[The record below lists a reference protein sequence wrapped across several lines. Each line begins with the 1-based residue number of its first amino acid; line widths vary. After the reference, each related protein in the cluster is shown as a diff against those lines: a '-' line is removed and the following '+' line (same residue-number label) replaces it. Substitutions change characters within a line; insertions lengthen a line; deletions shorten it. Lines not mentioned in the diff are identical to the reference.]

1 MCTAMGGIMELII
14 QDFIEYL
21 KNRQVS
27 KNTLLSYERDIN
39 QLVEYFKN
47 LDKKM
52 FEATEE
58 DLQKYIIY
66 LTTMG
71 KSSATISRNVASIK
85 AFYRYLV
92 KNKLVEE
99 NIANNISAPKVE
111 KKELSILSVSE
122 VERLLEQPS
131 SKDLK
136 GQRDKAMLELLYA
149 TGIRVTELVSLVITD
164 VNVNAGHIKVK
175 KKNKERVIPVSN
187 TALKY
192 LKEYIE
198 NVRPLLIKTEE
209 EPSLFINTNGQKM
222 TRQGFWKILKQY
234 KDEAKIEKELTPHT
248 IRHSFAVHM
257 LQNGAELKSVQELLG
272 HTDVASTM
280 MYTHV
285 ADLKLR
291 DEYLKA
297 HPRL

>member
-1 MCTAMGGIMELII
+1 MELII

-21 KNRQVS
+21 KSRQVS
-27 KNTLLSYERDIN
+27 RNTLLSYERDIN
-39 QLVEYFKN
+39 QLATYFKN
-47 LDKKM
+47 IDKKM
-52 FEATEE
+52 FDATEE
-58 DLQKYIIY
+58 DLQKYIVY

-71 KSSATISRNVASIK
+71 KSNATISRNVASMK
-85 AFYRYLV
+85 AFYRYLL

-99 NIANNISAPKVE
+99 NIALNLAAPKVE

-122 VERLLEQPS
+122 VEKLLEQPS

-149 TGIRVTELVSLVITD
+149 TGIRVTELVSLTMSD

-209 EPSLFINTNGQKM
+209 EQSLFINANGQKM

-297 HPRL
+297 HPRV

>member
-1 MCTAMGGIMELII
+1 MELII

-21 KNRQVS
+21 KSRQVS
-27 KNTLLSYERDIN
+27 RNTLLSYERDIN
-39 QLVEYFKN
+39 QLATYFKN
-47 LDKKM
+47 IDKKM
-52 FEATEE
+52 FDATEE
-58 DLQKYIIY
+58 DLQKYIVY

-71 KSSATISRNVASIK
+71 KSNATISRNVASMK
-85 AFYRYLV
+85 AFYRYLL

-99 NIANNISAPKVE
+99 NIALNLAAPKVE

-122 VERLLEQPS
+122 VEKLLEQPS

-149 TGIRVTELVSLVITD
+149 TGIRVTELVSLTMSD

-175 KKNKERVIPVSN
+175 KKTKERVIPISN

-209 EPSLFINTNGQKM
+209 EQSLFINANGQKM
-222 TRQGFWKILKQY
+222 TRQGLWKILKQY

-257 LQNGAELKSVQELLG
+257 LQNGAELKAVQELLG

-297 HPRL
+297 HPRV

>member
-1 MCTAMGGIMELII
+1 MELII

-21 KNRQVS
+21 KSRQVS
-27 KNTLLSYERDIN
+27 RNTLLSYERDIN
-39 QLVEYFKN
+39 QLATYFKN
-47 LDKKM
+47 IDKKM
-52 FEATEE
+52 FDATEE
-58 DLQKYIIY
+58 DLQKYIVY

-71 KSSATISRNVASIK
+71 KSNATISRNVASMK
-85 AFYRYLV
+85 AFYRYLL

-99 NIANNISAPKVE
+99 NIALNLAAPKVE
-111 KKELSILSVSE
+111 KKELSNLSVSE
-122 VERLLEQPS
+122 VEKLLEQPS

-149 TGIRVTELVSLVITD
+149 TGIRVTELVSLTMSD

-175 KKNKERVIPVSN
+175 KKNKERVIPISN

-209 EPSLFINTNGQKM
+209 EQSLFINANGQKM

-297 HPRL
+297 HPRV

>member
-1 MCTAMGGIMELII
+1 MELII

-21 KNRQVS
+21 KSRQVS

-39 QLVEYFKN
+39 QLVEYFKS

-58 DLQKYIIY
+58 DLQKYIVY

-99 NIANNISAPKVE
+99 NIANNVSAPKVE

-122 VERLLEQPS
+122 VEKLLEQPS

-209 EPSLFINTNGQKM
+209 EPSLFINANGQKM

>member
-1 MCTAMGGIMELII
+1 MELII

-21 KNRQVS
+21 RSRQVS

-39 QLVEYFKN
+39 QLATYFN
-47 LDKKM
+47 SLDKKM
-52 FEATEE
+52 VDATEE
-58 DLQKYIIY
+58 DLQKYIVY

-85 AFYRYLV
+85 AFYRYLLR
-92 KNKLVEE
+92 NKLIKE
-99 NIANNISAPKVE
+99 NIADKVTAPKVE
-111 KKELSILSVSE
+111 KKEFSILSVSE
-122 VERLLEQPS
+122 IEKLLEQPS
-131 SKDLK
+131 SRDLK

-164 VNVNAGHIKVK
+164 ININSGYIKVK
-175 KKNKERVIPVSN
+175 KKEKERIIPISN
-187 TALKY
+187 TALRY

-198 NVRPLLIKTEE
+198 SVRPLLIKTEDE
-209 EPSLFINTNGQKM
+209 QSLFINTNGQKM

-257 LQNGAELKSVQELLG
+257 LQNGAEVKSVQELLG

-280 MYTHV
+280 MYAHV
-285 ADLKLR
+285 ADMKLR
-291 DEYLKA
+291 DEYLKS
-297 HPRL
+297 HPRV

>member
-1 MCTAMGGIMELII
+1 MELII

-21 KNRQVS
+21 KSRQVS

-39 QLVEYFKN
+39 QLAAYFKS
-47 LDKKM
+47 LDKRM

-71 KSSATISRNVASIK
+71 KSSATISRNVASVK
-85 AFYRYLV
+85 AFYRYLL

-99 NIANNISAPKVE
+99 NIANNISSPKVE

-122 VERLLEQPS
+122 VEKLLEQPS

-149 TGIRVTELVSLVITD
+149 TGIRVTELVSLVISD
-164 VNVNAGHIKVK
+164 VNLSSGYIKVK
-175 KKNKERVIPVSN
+175 KKNKERAIPISN

-192 LKEYIE
+192 LKEYVEDI
-198 NVRPLLIKTEE
+198 RPLLIKTEE
-209 EPSLFINTNGQKM
+209 EPSLFINANGQKM

>member
-1 MCTAMGGIMELII
+1 MELII

-21 KNRQVS
+21 KSRQVS
-27 KNTLLSYERDIN
+27 RNTLLSYERDIN
-39 QLVEYFKN
+39 KLATYFKN
-47 LDKKM
+47 IDKKM
-52 FEATEE
+52 FDATEE
-58 DLQKYIIY
+58 DLQKYIVY

-71 KSSATISRNVASIK
+71 KSNATISRNVASMK
-85 AFYRYLV
+85 AFYRYLL

-99 NIANNISAPKVE
+99 NIALNLAAPKVE

-122 VERLLEQPS
+122 VEKLLEQPS

-149 TGIRVTELVSLVITD
+149 TGIRVTELVSLTMSD

-175 KKNKERVIPVSN
+175 KKNKERVIPISN

-209 EPSLFINTNGQKM
+209 EQSLFINANGQKM

-297 HPRL
+297 HPRV

>member
-1 MCTAMGGIMELII
+1 MELII

-21 KNRQVS
+21 KSRQVS
-27 KNTLLSYERDIN
+27 RNTLLSYERDIN
-39 QLVEYFKN
+39 QLATYFKN
-47 LDKKM
+47 IDKKM
-52 FEATEE
+52 FDATEE
-58 DLQKYIIY
+58 DLQKYIVY

-71 KSSATISRNVASIK
+71 KSNATISRNVASMK
-85 AFYRYLV
+85 AFYRYLL

-99 NIANNISAPKVE
+99 NIALNLAAPKVE

-122 VERLLEQPS
+122 VEKLLEQPS

-149 TGIRVTELVSLVITD
+149 TGIRVTELVSLTMSD
-164 VNVNAGHIKVK
+164 VKVNAGHIKVK
-175 KKNKERVIPVSN
+175 KKNKERVIPISN

-209 EPSLFINTNGQKM
+209 EQSLFINANGQKM

-297 HPRL
+297 HPRV

>member
-1 MCTAMGGIMELII
+1 MELII

-58 DLQKYIIY
+58 DLQKYIVY

-85 AFYRYLV
+85 AFYRYLL

-99 NIANNISAPKVE
+99 NIASSISAPKVE

-122 VERLLEQPS
+122 VEKLLEQPS

-209 EPSLFINTNGQKM
+209 EPSLFINANGQKM

>member
-1 MCTAMGGIMELII
+1 MELII

-21 KNRQVS
+21 NSRQVS

-39 QLVEYFKN
+39 QLSSYLKE

-52 FEATEE
+52 FDVTES
-58 DLQKYIIY
+58 DLQGYIVY
-66 LTTMG
+66 MQTVG
-71 KSSATISRNVASIK
+71 KSSATISRCVASMK
-85 AFYRYLV
+85 AFYRYLL
-92 KNKLVEE
+92 KNKLVEK
-99 NIANNISAPKVE
+99 NIAEKLLAPKVE
-111 KKELSILSVSE
+111 KKELSILSIGE
-122 VERLLEQPS
+122 VEKLLEQPTQD
-131 SKDLK
+131 DLK
-136 GQRDKAMLELLYA
+136 GQRDKAMLEVLYA
-149 TGIRVTELVSLVITD
+149 TGIRVTELISLNISD
-164 VNVNAGHIKVK
+164 VNLNAGHLKVK
-175 KKNKERVIPVSN
+175 KKNKERIIPISN

-192 LKEYIE
+192 LKVYVED
-198 NVRPLLIKTEE
+198 VRPLLIKTEKE
-209 EPSLFINTNGQKM
+209 ESLFINANGQKM

-234 KDEAKIEKELTPHT
+234 KDQAKIEKELTPHT

-285 ADLKLR
+285 ADMKIK

-297 HPRL
+297 HPRV

>member
-1 MCTAMGGIMELII
+1 MELII

-21 KNRQVS
+21 KSRQVS
-27 KNTLLSYERDIN
+27 RNTLLSYERDIN
-39 QLVEYFKN
+39 QLATYFKN
-47 LDKKM
+47 IDKKM
-52 FEATEE
+52 FDATEE
-58 DLQKYIIY
+58 DLQKYIVY

-71 KSSATISRNVASIK
+71 KSNATISRNVASMK
-85 AFYRYLV
+85 AFYRYLL

-99 NIANNISAPKVE
+99 NIALNLAAPKVE

-122 VERLLEQPS
+122 VEKLLEQPS

-149 TGIRVTELVSLVITD
+149 KGIRVTELVSLTMSD

-175 KKNKERVIPVSN
+175 KKNKERVIPISN

-209 EPSLFINTNGQKM
+209 EQSLFINANGQKM
-222 TRQGFWKILKQY
+222 TRQGLWKILKQY

-257 LQNGAELKSVQELLG
+257 LQNGAELKAVQELLG

-297 HPRL
+297 HPRV